1 MMQFLTYD
9 NWYLTLLVFKFIIL
23 KGKVAMSTTSLKCRD
38 GILPHIENHQ
48 YSGIVLFLE
57 VFLKS
62 RYTSLFCY
70 VRGVIGDYLSILIF
84 E

>member
-9 NWYLTLLVFKFIIL
+9 NWYLTLLVFKFIFL

-48 YSGIVLFLE
+48 YSGIF
-57 VFLKS
+57 F
-62 RYTSLFCY
+62 FF
-70 VRGVIGDYLSILIF
+70 IGIF
-84 E
+84 EIQIYESVLLRPWYNW